1 MQAQSAIGNPTIH
14 QGASDYKAELI
25 AALLL
30 EQGLSMDQLLI
41 IRDGAGKRGVAKDI
55 ASVEYGRYKNTDTS
69 LVIHTRRRGL
79 YDQLPE
85 GLFHRTTPSPGQRSK
100 ERILADMNRQRAEEF
115 FIRNYFRLFE
125 TEADAHRVLSQQL
138 ELHYDRKNEYPEYV
152 SVFKQYWPILKE
164 MEISK
169 AVLFMKLIPVL
180 PEIRLSRSGMA
191 KAIEIILDIPVHIRK
206 SSHAK
211 NKSLSRLPK
220 KLGQGVLGRDFVL
233 DGTSP
238 LLINDLN
245 IEIGPIPPE
254 KLPSF
259 LPDAPIHNI
268 LTLLLNNLLPASSQP
283 KIHFITSP
291 HQNPF
296 TLHKTGAGRNFLGR
310 NTWLS

>member
-1 MQAQSAIGNPTIH
+1 MQVQPTINSAPIN
-14 QGASDYKAELI
+14 QGMSDYRAELI

-30 EQGLSMDQLLI
+30 EQGLSMEELLI

-55 ASVEYGRYKNTDTS
+55 ASVQYGRYKNTDTS

-85 GLFHRTTPSPGQRSK
+85 GLFHRTSPSPGQRSK

-152 SVFKQYWPILKE
+152 SVFKQYWPILKD

-180 PEIRLSRSGMA
+180 PEIRLSKTRIA
-191 KAIEIILDIPVHIRK
+191 KAVEIILDIPVRIK
-206 SSHAK
+206 SRVSSQSDRLS
-211 NKSLSRLPK
+211 KSTK
-220 KLGQGVLGRDFVL
+220 KLGQAALGRDFVL
-233 DGTSP
+233 DGVSP
-238 LLINDLN
+238 LHFNDIS
-245 IEIGPIPPE
+245 IEIGPVPPE
-254 KLPSF
+254 KLP
-259 LPDAPIHNI
+259 LCMPEAPIHNI
-268 LTLLLNNLLPASSQP
+268 LTLLLNNLLPASSSP
-283 KIHFITSP
+283 KLHFITSP
-291 HQNPF
+291 RQNPF
-296 TLHKTGAGRNFLGR
+296 VLHKTGTGRNFLGR
-310 NTWLS
+310 NTWIS